1 MRFVVLDAVFVI
13 IPLILRHA
21 NPLVPEYNE
30 YSPLPKSVVRE
41 TVPATALN
49 AKLAYAKYIPAAT
62 PVI

>member
-13 IPLILRHA
+13 IPLILRHT
-21 NPLVPEYNE
+21 NPVVPEYNE

-41 TVPATALN
+41 TVPAAALN
-49 AKLAYAKYIPAAT
+49 DKLAYAKYIPAAT